1 MRCKN
6 QRILVY
12 LACFIL
18 GHTFTLKVAEELG
31 ISDFTALGKK
41 PSYLT
46 SFLKTVKLTNM
57 LI

>member
-6 QRILVY
+6 QKILVY

-31 ISDFTALGKK
+31 ISDFTAPGKK
-41 PSYLT
+41 TLL
-46 SFLKTVKLTNM
+46 FNIILEDCKTNKLC
-57 LI
+57 